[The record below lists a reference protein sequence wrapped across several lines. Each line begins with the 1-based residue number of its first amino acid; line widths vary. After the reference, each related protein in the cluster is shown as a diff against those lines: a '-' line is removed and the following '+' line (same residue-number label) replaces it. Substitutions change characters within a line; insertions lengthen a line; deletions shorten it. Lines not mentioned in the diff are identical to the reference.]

1 MRILLVDDEPTVRAI
16 VAELLELE
24 GHAVV
29 QAENGP
35 DGLAVLAN
43 DGGVELVL
51 ADVGMPRMNGWALA
65 REVRAR
71 YPSVRVGLITG
82 YGSTGPSDPA
92 ERAVVDFI
100 IAKPITD
107 ESLQVIRRPRGA

>member
-1 MRILLVDDEPTVRAI
+1 MRILLVDDEPSVRAI

-24 GHAVV
+24 GHTVV

-35 DGLAVLAN
+35 DGLAVLAT

-71 YPSVRVGLITG
+71 YPSVRVGLVTG
-82 YGSTGPSDPA
+82 YGSMGPSDPA
-92 ERAVVDFI
+92 ERSVVDFI
-100 IAKPITD
+100 IAKPITE
-107 ESLQVIRRPRGA
+107 ESLQVIRAQGA